1 MDTPRGWRM
10 AGELR
15 LSPRPPRNM
24 KNRIVVLF
32 ALLLIS
38 GGFSVRAEQSNSPA
52 SALAPTSEIQV
63 PPGFEVISNRWRA
76 QNLGGGISPPPVM
89 VTPAKAPP
97 PPGYVEINGRLVPA
111 GITNVPPVQLNEPD
125 DEAKPGEPH
134 NAMEKWLFQKIAE
147 TKSEL
152 QKTGLDSH
160 MRQFH
165 ESMLNRFRGQLQ
177 DQRGQVQKNMEMAE
191 AMRTNAAT
199 AWMHMPDPVEQGLS
213 SSIARYERELADPA
227 LSPGLRESYASAV
240 IDLKQK
246 LTDHQTNAQLWADLR
261 LARQSKDAEKISSA
275 EHGVADYLAAKIGK
289 PSGMS
294 LDAVMKEYKKQ
305 TGGSHWFDRTTI
317 IRAALVIIFLLPPLV
332 LIFFALRKRRATQ
345 AK

>member
-1 MDTPRGWRM
+1 MASNLNKSRGRWLPAMR
-10 AGELR
+10 
-15 LSPRPPRNM
+15 
-24 KNRIVVLF
+24 KNRIVGLL
-32 ALLLIS
+32 ALLLVS
-38 GGFSVRAEQSNSPA
+38 DGFDVRAEQSNSLA
-52 SALAPTSEIQV
+52 SPLATTSETRV
-63 PPGFEVISNRWRA
+63 PPGLEVISNRWRA
-76 QNLGGGISPPPVM
+76 QNLGGGMSPPPMM
-89 VTPAKAPP
+89 VTPATASP
-97 PPGYVEINGRLVPA
+97 PPGYIEINGRLVPA

-152 QKTGLDSH
+152 RKTGLDSH
-160 MRQFH
+160 MRQFQ
-165 ESMLNRFRGQLQ
+165 ESMLNRLRGQLQ
-177 DQRGQVQKNMEMAE
+177 DQRAQVQKSLEMAE
-191 AMRTNAAT
+191 AMRTNPAT
-199 AWMHMPDPVEQGLS
+199 AWMHMPDPIEQGLS

-246 LTDHQTNAQLWADLR
+246 LEDHQTNAQLWADLR
-261 LARQSKDAEKISSA
+261 LARQTKDAGKISRA

-289 PSGMS
+289 PSGMG

-305 TGGSHWFDRTTI
+305 TGGSHWFNRPTI

-332 LIFFALRKRRATQ
+332 LIFFALRKRRST
-345 AK
+345 